1 MVGNVCILRILSRL
15 LLVVLIIS
23 IFSRPTLVFANDG
36 GTHIKVG
43 IDEKLGK
50 QIPLSLKFKDENSR
64 EVYLRDVA
72 DGKPLIIDMA
82 YFSCPGICDNV
93 LVGLSDV
100 LEKVDATP
108 GSDFRVATISFD
120 PGDTP
125 VRALSKKE
133 QYWGM
138 LKRPFPSDD
147 WKFLTGDSVTIHEL
161 TDAMG
166 FYFVRD
172 RFMKFTH
179 PTAIIIV
186 SGDGKISRYMYGT
199 SFLPIDLKMALMEAK
214 EGRVASI
221 VSKMLQMCFSY
232 EPKGNRYVFN
242 ILRVVGVVTL
252 VFVACLVGF
261 LITSKR
267 FVKTKMR

>member
-1 MVGNVCILRILSRL
+1 MVRILSRS
-15 LLVVLIIS
+15 LLVVFIIS
-23 IFSRPTLVFANDG
+23 IVSRPTLVFANDG
-36 GTHIKVG
+36 GTHVQVG

-50 QIPLSLKFKDENSR
+50 QIPLSLKFKDETSS
-64 EVYLRDVA
+64 EVSLRDVA

-82 YFSCPGICDNV
+82 YFTCPGICDNV

-108 GSDFRVATISFD
+108 GRDFRVATISFD
-120 PGDTP
+120 PNDTP
-125 VRALSKKE
+125 VQALSKKE

-147 WKFLTGDSVTIHEL
+147 WKFLTGDSVTIHKL

-214 EGRVASI
+214 EDRVAS
-221 VSKMLQMCFSY
+221 VVGKMLQMCFSY
-232 EPKGNRYVFN
+232 DPAGNRYVFN
-242 ILRVVGVVTL
+242 ILRVVGVATL
-252 VFVACLVGF
+252 VFLAGFIGF

-267 FVKTKMR
+267 FVKSKMR